1 MQNMLV
7 TRSMMGVQEEVNR
20 MMRSDQIDKKQFESR
35 NRSDETKPAKF
46 KNVFTFCESL
56 GSKTTE
62 MK

>member
-1 MQNMLV
+1 
-7 TRSMMGVQEEVNR
+7 

-35 NRSDETKPAKF
+35 NRSDETKPTKF
-46 KNVFTFCESL
+46 KDVFTFWESL